1 MKIQIDSLTG
11 LVQTPDLPVG
21 SLSPQRQERILN
33 MTKQKIKAAK
43 KQHRRSRRS
52 PLRLTAIIAAA
63 LILLCGSVCAAYQF
77 ELFDFSRLFGE
88 NAEVIEE
95 AIVTYEPEPDGV
107 VSAFTGRNE
116 TNFAK
121 KEDYNFQ
128 LRGSVDVTDTL
139 LSASFEISTVSGDI
153 PKFSTTGM
161 TIEFEGYKTEHYV
174 RWSSDTECINVY
186 AKLDEPVTSDE
197 SIKLLLRNGE
207 NSQVLLENAP
217 VEYSAGNTA
226 VFADHDPDA
235 DYVVDTVTMTN
246 TTISLTGHFQKEFS
260 DYNTELDASGKYAM
274 GDSIF
279 WPLYDERMEDFD
291 PKLAKED
298 LEGYLTIREVTDEG
312 SFTLEWAMTKGIP
325 GFGTLYFNGQK
336 YNIPEPEATV
346 EPAEYVPVLTTSAET
361 QDYRFTLESIAA
373 TSNVIYAIMD
383 MEPITEYGRNHMEPG
398 PQELCIVLGNVTS
411 PISGT
416 TGSVLLES
424 DENMSRYLVYSLGS
438 GDRSYAP
445 GDLISFDI
453 LSIFEEGDTADH
465 NYHLFDVELEQV
477 VTVSAEAK
485 QISDGGDGLVKF
497 EKVVVTPFS
506 LYLQGIYDA
515 NADTGERHPSDLA
528 SEKPEITL
536 TFKDGSSA
544 NLMDKD
550 WQPNQDLDALGSYG
564 IAASEQRG
572 GDGVTHQTYLF
583 SQLISLEEMDTII
596 INGTTYQVIYE
607 IA

>member
-1 MKIQIDSLTG
+1 MKIQIDSLIG
-11 LVQTPDLPVG
+11 LVKSPDLPAE

-43 KQHRRSRRS
+43 KQQGSRSS
-52 PLRLTAIIAAA
+52 PLRLTATIAAA

-77 ELFDFSRLFGE
+77 DLFDFSRLFGE

-95 AIVTYEPEPDGV
+95 AVVTYEPEPESV

-121 KEDYNFQ
+121 VEDYNFQ

-139 LSASFEISTVSGDI
+139 LSASFEISTVSEEV

-161 TIEFEGYKTEHYV
+161 TIEFEGHETEQYV
-174 RWSSDTECINVY
+174 HFSGDTDYINVY
-186 AKLDEPVTSDE
+186 AKLDEPVSPEE
-197 SIKLLLRNGE
+197 SIKLLIRNGE
-207 NSQVLLENAP
+207 TSQLLLENAP
-217 VEYSAGNTA
+217 VEYSPGTTA
-226 VFADHDPDA
+226 LFTDHDPDA
-235 DYVVDTVTMTN
+235 DYVVDTITITN
-246 TTISLTGHFQKEFS
+246 TTISLTGHFQTVFEN
-260 DYNTELDASGKYAM
+260 YETALNASGKYAM

-279 WPLYDERMEDFD
+279 WPLYDVSMEDFD
-291 PKLAKED
+291 PQQAQED
-298 LEGYLTIREVTDEG
+298 LEGYLTIREISEDG
-312 SFTLEWAMTKGIP
+312 RFTLEWNMTKGIP

-336 YNIPEPEATV
+336 YNIPEPEVTV
-346 EPAEYVPVLTTSAET
+346 EPVEYVPVLATSAET

-383 MEPITEYGRNHMEPG
+383 MEPITEYGRNHMELG
-398 PQELCIVLGNVTS
+398 PQELCIVLGNVTN

-416 TGSVLLES
+416 TGSTLLES

-438 GDRSYAP
+438 GDLSYAE
-445 GDLISFDI
+445 GDLISFEL
-453 LSIFEEGDTADH
+453 LSIWEEGDTADH
-465 NYHLFDVELEQV
+465 NYHLFDVELERV

-485 QISDGGDGLVKF
+485 QISDGSDNLVHF

-506 LYLQGIYDA
+506 LYLQGTYDV

-528 SEKPEITL
+528 AETPEISL
-536 TFKDGSSA
+536 TFKDGSSVS
-544 NLMDKD
+544 LMDKD
-550 WQPNQDLDALGSYG
+550 WQPTQDLSSLGSCG
-564 IAASEQRG
+564 IAAGEQRG

-583 SQLISLEEMDTII
+583 SQILPLEEMDTIT
-596 INGTTYQVIYE
+596 INGAVYQVIYE